1 MKRLKGLA
9 IAASLLML
17 TAVAVLPAAAEMS
30 TIYGTVNIGN
40 QDRDGHDKKTKHS
53 FNAPVEGDGVIVI
66 RSTAVAAEKKE
77 HRDKEKELKK
87 DRTFR
92 KVKIELNGK
101 EVAEQRHFEK
111 GVEELRYNVN
121 LLASNTMKVQ
131 VKGCKECSLELSVLG
146 NTDAGPVITPPAAP
160 PAPPTP
166 PPLF

>member
-9 IAASLLML
+9 IAASLLMF
-17 TAVAVLPAAAEMS
+17 TAVAALPAAADMS

-40 QDRDGHDKKTKHS
+40 HDRDGHDKKTKHR

-66 RSTAVAAEKKE
+66 RSTAAATGTKE
-77 HRDKEKELKK
+77 HRDGEKDFQK

-92 KVKIELNGK
+92 KVKIELNGD
-101 EVAEQRHFEK
+101 EVAEQRHFDK

-121 LLASNTMKVQ
+121 LLASNTMKVK
-131 VKGCKECSLELSVLG
+131 VKGCKECSLQLSVLG
-146 NTDAGPVITPPAAP
+146 NTEAVQAIAPPA
-160 PAPPTP
+160 APPTP